1 MLSIA
6 IHAFGQIA
14 DSSAS
19 NYLFYTQ
26 QMDAIFDSLN
36 QNTPDS
42 IQIAGYKSYKR
53 QKDFWEPGYMNGTD

>member
-26 QMDAIFDSLN
+26 QMDAIFV
-36 QNTPDS
+36 P
-42 IQIAGYKSYKR
+42 AGADLMIR
-53 QKDFWEPGYMNGTD
+53 AC